1 MVPTTLSEGTFV
13 DACRQLKAQE
23 AAKKQGSS
31 QKQSGGADVQSK
43 APTTTQSKA
52 DDLKVLLPLLHR
64 AI

>member
-1 MVPTTLSEGTFV
+1 M

-23 AAKKQGSS
+23 AAKKSASG

-52 DDLKVLLPLLHR
+52 DDPKVLLPLSHH